1 MDEIRQPQPPEEK
14 KNMSHIFSSYLRAIF
29 VVCVCSLCLSTVGYG
44 QSARERRNREEKP
57 SARELEARAAQAEQA
72 MIEEFKDIANAF
84 YNSGEKEKAMQML
97 KRLKDLSPELQ
108 GVDDHIKSIDAE
120 LLQENQEDIDVDTRK
135 GVWEQIGQVYEEK
148 RFLVQAAG
156 EFRVTYAATISV
168 DGLEPDK
175 DAKDY
180 LPGAPL
186 GCLLGVIV
194 VDGKPGRPFPI
205 RSKVEH
211 TPKKDGLLFV
221 KVNVPEG
228 ARCTGK
234 LKVRVSGYINT
245 AAR

>member
-1 MDEIRQPQPPEEK
+1 MTKTVNDFLK
-14 KNMSHIFSSYLRAIF
+14 AACVVMVCACVMSS
-29 VVCVCSLCLSTVGYG
+29 VGYG
-44 QSARERRNREEKP
+44 QSSRSRRDREEKP
-57 SARELEARAAQAEQA
+57 SAKELEARAAQAEQA

-84 YNSGEKEKAMQML
+84 YNAGEKEKAMQML
-97 KRLKDLSPELQ
+97 KRLKDLSPELK
-108 GVDDHIKSIDAE
+108 GVDEHIKSIDAE

-156 EFRVTYAATISV
+156 EFRVTYTATISV
-168 DGLEPDK
+168 EGLEPDK

-194 VDGKPGRPFPI
+194 TDGKPGRPFPI

-211 TPKKDGLLFV
+211 TPKKNGLLFV